1 VVDGRAL
8 WSERVFNP
16 FLLHSFKKMI
26 ITQQEIKIDP
36 TNPYCTITDQWPT
49 DQKGIYEEKELLDL
63 ML

>member
-1 VVDGRAL
+1 
-8 WSERVFNP
+8 
-16 FLLHSFKKMI
+16 MI